1 MTPRKSA
8 VPYATIETLFLDAG
22 NTLIC
27 MDYARIAT
35 ELAALGIGASAAD
48 IRRAEAAARPATSE
62 RIAAGRHR
70 DDSDHF
76 AFHLTQT
83 LARLEVR
90 EGSGAPM
97 DAPALASRLAA
108 VLKTPGEDYRL
119 WSWVLPGVPDALQE
133 LRELGLR
140 LVVVSN
146 SDGSVARALAD
157 LGLALHFDAIFDSH
171 VIGFEKP
178 DPRFFAHALRESGAA
193 AESTVHVGDM
203 YYQDV
208 QGSRAAGVHS
218 VLLDPYG
225 DWKVEDCERCRDLS
239 EVVERIRRARAR
251 Q

>member
-1 MTPRKSA
+1 MTSRKSA
-8 VPYATIETLFLDAG
+8 VPYARIETLFLDAG

-35 ELAALGIGASAAD
+35 ELEALGIGASATD

-62 RIAAGRHR
+62 RIAAGKHK
-70 DDSDHF
+70 DDSNHF
-76 AFHLTQT
+76 AFHLAQT
-83 LARLEVR
+83 LARLETKVA
-90 EGSGAPM
+90 SGATL
-97 DAPALASRLAA
+97 DASSLARRLAA
-108 VLKTPGEDYRL
+108 TLKTPGEDYRL
-119 WSWVLPGVPDALQE
+119 WSWVLPGVPQALQE
-133 LRELGLR
+133 LRALGLR

-146 SDGSVARALAD
+146 SDGSVARALKD
-157 LGLALHFDAIFDSH
+157 LGLALHMDAIFDSH
-171 VIGFEKP
+171 VIGYEKP
-178 DPRFFAHALRESGAA
+178 DPRLFAHALRESGAA

-225 DWKVEDCERCRDLS
+225 DWQVDDCERCRDLG

-251 Q
+251 R